1 MSLFCTV
8 CEI

>member
-8 CEI
+8 CGI